1 MAQTNLPDKS
11 MDIVPHYP
19 IEKYNVE
26 GFPLSSLEAFILYVN
41 GAEVYSLE
49 TDNKTIVGA
58 INELLADIN
67 GIDLSPYATWEALE
81 DYATKAELQQV
92 QGEVNALTLIVNQH
106 TTQIAD
112 LRTDVDMLIAKLPPD
127 PLTFV
132 LASNTNPRY
141 WAATAKAPVVHSCD
155 VGLTQEGEF
164 IQSVDLTD
172 GILEIMN
179 YTFADNVVLKDYDG
193 NEVDSNNT
201 PHFYI
206 PMTVDY
212 YDSNNNYTGSDH
224 FTLDGTWTREMGAYD
239 LSVYFRGVVTIPSG
253 GRAHYK
259 YSACVPVNTAKKE
272 VAP

>member
-41 GAEVYSLE
+41 GAEIYSLE

-106 TTQIAD
+106 TTQIEG

-132 LASNTNPRY
+132 LSSNTNPRY
-141 WAATAKAPVVHSCD
+141 WAATAQNPAVNNF
-155 VGLTQEGEF
+155 GFGITQEGEF
-164 IQSVDLTD
+164 IQSTDLSD
-172 GILEIMN
+172 GILEILN
-179 YTFADNVVLKDYDG
+179 LTFADNVVLKDFNG

-212 YDSNNNYTGSDH
+212 YDSNNNYTSSEH
-224 FTLDGTWTREMGAYD
+224 FMLDGTWTREMGAYD
-239 LSVYFRGVVTIPSG
+239 FSIYFRGVVTIPSG

-259 YSACVPVNTAKKE
+259 FSANVPVNTSKKE
-272 VAP
+272 VTT

>member
-11 MDIVPHYP
+11 MDIVPHFP

-26 GFPLSSLEAFILYVN
+26 GFPLSSLEAYILYAN
-41 GAEVYSLE
+41 GAEIYSLQ
-49 TDNKTIVGA
+49 TDNKTVVGA

-67 GIDLSPYATWEALE
+67 AIDLSPYATKEDLE
-81 DYATKAELQQV
+81 NYATKQELQQV
-92 QGEVNALTLIVNQH
+92 QGQVNALTQIVSTH
-106 TTQIAD
+106 TTQITQ
-112 LRTDVDMLIAKLPPD
+112 LREDVDMLIDKLPPD

-141 WAATAKAPVVHSCD
+141 WAATAKPPVVHSCD

-179 YTFADNVVLKDYDG
+179 YTFVDNVVLKDYEG

-212 YDSNNNYTGSDH
+212 YDSNDTYLRSEN
-224 FTLDGTWTREMGAYD
+224 FMLDGTWTREMGAYD
-239 LSVYFRGVVTIPSG
+239 LSVYFRGVVTIPNG

-259 YSACVPVNTAKKE
+259 YSACVPVNTSKKQGG
-272 VAP
+272 